1 MRIIK
6 YEDYKTSVCQKI
18 FSYILLLKEL
28 FRYLGNAE
36 ILKKKIKKTL
46 LSCLSLQLD
55 RFFNVHF
62 TPTPSL

>member
-6 YEDYKTSVCQKI
+6 YEDYKTSVCQKM

-36 ILKKKIKKTL
+36 ILKKKRKKTF
-46 LSCLSLQLD
+46 LSCLSL
-55 RFFNVHF
+55 
-62 TPTPSL
+62 